1 MATQLTNKPGRAA
14 AANMPNANWERG
26 QTTNKHEEKATLSD
40 GLTPSTSSQQDDSV
54 FQKQMKRV
62 RDWSMKQVETE
73 KRQLVRL
80 RDRLQGAEHFE
91 NVEAQRRA
99 VENANER
106 IRATMK
112 CIEEKRGQEPQAHP
126 NEGVAE
132 TAHANQGA
140 WSDPVPLSAACNV
153 RCKANDAYLEAV
165 GKVAKA
171 LNVCGAFV
179 LDVPADKLIVARS
192 VMDFCDALF
201 FKQSQ
206 AKRME
211 LAKAANLPEQLCA
224 RTDHGAALLQFK
236 MGQGLPEPFCG
247 QHDLA
252 SSAFETLDEVART
265 ALQLVC
271 AALKL
276 GSRDACTH
284 ALEDPIAGSTTSCS
298 SVTWFGY
305 GQGAHLPEH
314 IDRGLVTLVY
324 APYDAG
330 SSATELMITRDA
342 AAGWHK
348 LTLRAGQVC
357 VLVGHT
363 LARFANT
370 PNLAPKHFAPTVGA
384 HAPMRRTCVYRLKAR
399 GDAVIVDGKTAK
411 QIEAELGHS
420 INTAQ
425 VGPSTPVARDDGA
438 GASSSRRVKRGRDNN
453 NFVVKVKGQDGIIHE
468 FNISKHT
475 KMSVVFRAYAQ
486 IKKVDE
492 RSLNFLFGERIGNDD
507 TPKSLGLE
515 EDDEIDAM

>member
-1 MATQLTNKPGRAA
+1 
-14 AANMPNANWERG
+14 MPNANWERG
-26 QTTNKHEEKATLSD
+26 QTTNKHEEKVTLSD
-40 GLTPSTSSQQDDSV
+40 GLTPSTSSQQDGSV
-54 FQKQMKRV
+54 FQKQMKKV
-62 RDWSMKQVETE
+62 RDMSMKQLEAQ
-73 KRQLVRL
+73 KGQLVRL
-80 RDRLQGAEHFE
+80 RDRLKGAAAELFKS
-91 NVEAQRRA
+91 VEAQRRA

-201 FKQSQ
+201 FRQSQ

-224 RTDHGAALLQFK
+224 RTDHGAAFLQFK
-236 MGQGLPEPFCG
+236 MGQGLPEHFCG
-247 QHDLA
+247 QHDLV

-305 GQGAHLPEH
+305 EQGAHLPEH
-314 IDRGLVTLVY
+314 VDRGLVTLVY
-324 APYDAG
+324 AP

-348 LTLRAGQVC
+348 LPTLRAGQVC

-438 GASSSRRVKRGRDNN
+438 GATSSRGVKRGRDNN
-453 NFVVKVKGQDGIIHE
+453 NFVVKVNGQDGTKYE
-468 FNISKHT
+468 FRIYKHT
-475 KMSVVFRAYAQ
+475 KMNAIFRYYAR

-492 RSLNFLFGERIGNDD
+492 RAFKLFFEGNRISNDD
-507 TPKSLGLE
+507 TPESLGLE
-515 EDDEIDAM
+515 NDDEIDATFEMRGD

>member
-1 MATQLTNKPGRAA
+1 M
-14 AANMPNANWERG
+14 
-26 QTTNKHEEKATLSD
+26 
-40 GLTPSTSSQQDDSV
+40 
-54 FQKQMKRV
+54 
-62 RDWSMKQVETE
+62 
-73 KRQLVRL
+73 
-80 RDRLQGAEHFE
+80 
-91 NVEAQRRA
+91 
-99 VENANER
+99 
-106 IRATMK
+106 
-112 CIEEKRGQEPQAHP
+112 
-126 NEGVAE
+126 E

-224 RTDHGAALLQFK
+224 RTDHGAAFLQFK

-247 QHDLA
+247 QHDLV

-305 GQGAHLPEH
+305 EQGAHLPEH
-314 IDRGLVTLVY
+314 VDRGLVTLVY

-348 LTLRAGQVC
+348 LTLCDGQVC

-363 LARFANT
+363 LARFASVC
-370 PNLAPKHFAPTVGA
+370 LAPKHFAPTVERQR
-384 HAPMRRTCVYRLKAR
+384 RRTCVYRLKAR

-425 VGPSTPVARDDGA
+425 VGPSTPVAREDGA
-438 GASSSRRVKRGRDNN
+438 GASSSRGVKRGRDNN
-453 NFVVKVKGQDGIIHE
+453 NFVVKVKAQDGSIHQ
-468 FNISKHT
+468 FKIYKDT
-475 KMSVVFRAYAQ
+475 KMSAVFRAYARILSQ
-486 IKKVDE
+486 PPYMVDE
-492 RSLNFLFGERIGNDD
+492 RILKFLFKGNRIRNDH
-507 TPKSLGLE
+507 TPEQIGLVE
-515 EDDEIDAM
+515 GDEIDAMLEMSGD

>member
-1 MATQLTNKPGRAA
+1 M
-14 AANMPNANWERG
+14 
-26 QTTNKHEEKATLSD
+26 
-40 GLTPSTSSQQDDSV
+40 
-54 FQKQMKRV
+54 
-62 RDWSMKQVETE
+62 
-73 KRQLVRL
+73 
-80 RDRLQGAEHFE
+80 
-91 NVEAQRRA
+91 
-99 VENANER
+99 
-106 IRATMK
+106 
-112 CIEEKRGQEPQAHP
+112 
-126 NEGVAE
+126 E

-179 LDVPADKLIVARS
+179 LDVPAHKLIVARS

-224 RTDHGAALLQFK
+224 RTNHGAAFLQFK

-247 QHDLA
+247 QHDLV

-305 GQGAHLPEH
+305 EQGAHLPEH
-314 IDRGLVTLVY
+314 VDRGLVTLVY
-324 APYDAG
+324 APCDAG

-348 LTLRAGQVC
+348 LTLCDGQVC

-363 LARFANT
+363 LARFASVC
-370 PNLAPKHFAPTVGA
+370 LAPKHFAPTVERQR
-384 HAPMRRTCVYRLKAR
+384 RRTCVYRLKAR

-425 VGPSTPVARDDGA
+425 VGPSTPVAREDGA
-438 GASSSRRVKRGRDNN
+438 GASSSRGVKRGRDNN
-453 NFVVKVKGQDGIIHE
+453 NIVVKVKAQDGTMYE
-468 FNISKHT
+468 FRIYKHT
-475 KMSVVFRAYAQ
+475 KMSAVFRAYAQ
-486 IKKVDE
+486 IKKVGE
-492 RSLNFLFGERIGNDD
+492 GAFKLFFEGNRISNDD
-507 TPKSLGLE
+507 TPESLGLE
-515 EDDEIDAM
+515 NDDEIDATFEMRGD